1 MADQWEIEES
11 SYEDVLKRFSGK
23 TKDNESD
30 SDYEDEED
38 VDDETYRQNNL
49 NEPNN
54 TTNSSYENILNLNI
68 NFDSTGKFSE

>member
-1 MADQWEIEES
+1 MADEWEIEES

-23 TKDNESD
+23 TKDNDSD

-38 VDDETYRQNNL
+38 VDDETYQQNNNL
-49 NEPNN
+49 NEPN